1 MTIENP
7 YAPPKSNVVAGFR
20 REVEA
25 KPKQVTYAV
34 WLLWISILLSI
45 PTSIY
50 EFDRIQEWSRL
61 VEIGLIA
68 TFVLMYGLEIALTLL
83 IGRGRNWARITFL
96 VLVALSFASVLPGLP
111 VFLTYPVSQLAL
123 NAAILAAELAA
134 IYLLFTP
141 PGSRW
146 FRDLA

>member
-1 MTIENP
+1 MAIENP
-7 YAPPKSNVVAGFR
+7 YAPPKSNVVTGPR
-20 REVEA
+20 REVET
-25 KPKQVTYAV
+25 KPRQVTYAV

-45 PTSIY
+45 PTSIF
-50 EFDRIQEWSRL
+50 ELERIQDGSPLIEASVASAFIL
-61 VEIGLIA
+61 V
-68 TFVLMYGLEIALTLL
+68 YGLEVALALL

-111 VFLTYPVSQLAL
+111 VVLAYPVSQVAL

-146 FRDLA
+146 FRELA

>member
-1 MTIENP
+1 M
-7 YAPPKSNVVAGFR
+7 
-20 REVEA
+20 
-25 KPKQVTYAV
+25 TYAV
-34 WLLWISILLSI
+34 WLIWMSIVLNI

-50 EFDRIQEWSRL
+50 EFGRIQDGGLL
-61 VEIGLIA
+61 VESSLVVA
-68 TFVLMYGLEIALTLL
+68 FVLVYGLEIALALL

-123 NAAILAAELAA
+123 NTGILAAELAA

-146 FRDLA
+146 FREPA